1 MLCVL
6 QQIDISYNIIGWKMG
21 KTVIPVK
28 DFDVEADCNNLRA
41 AFSGVGTDEAML
53 IKILCNRSSEQRQ
66 EIAKLYKTMFGKDL
80 VKHVK
85 SETSG
90 NFREVM
96 VSLCNDTPK
105 FLARICRNSIRG
117 PGTSEGALINVLVGG
132 TKGDIAAIRDAYTK
146 KYKRELEEDIRGDT
160 SGSLKHVLV
169 SLIQGNRSEEGA
181 NHALAVKDAQD
192 LFDAGKGKWG
202 TNESTFNK
210 ILVSRSPKHLKCV
223 FREYTNIAKGDDIED
238 AIKSEMSGDVKDAF
252 LGIVRVIKDAELYF
266 AEQLYKSMKGIGTND
281 DKLIRLLV
289 WRSEI
294 DLAEIKECFKMVSKG
309 KTLES
314 YISGDCSGDYKRAL
328 LALC

>member
-1 MLCVL
+1 MV
-6 QQIDISYNIIGWKMG
+6 
-21 KTVIPVK
+21 KTLLPAE
-28 DFDVEADCNNLRA
+28 DFDVEADCNRIRA
-41 AFSGVGTDEAML
+41 AFSGVGSDEQQL
-53 IKILCNRSSEQRQ
+53 IFILCNRSIDQRM
-66 EIAKLYKTMFGKDL
+66 EIAKMYKTMFGKDL

-90 NFREVM
+90 NFKEVM
-96 VSLCNDTPK
+96 VSLCNSTPN

-132 TKGDIAAIRDAYTK
+132 TKKDIAEIKDAYK
-146 KYKRELEEDIRGDT
+146 LKYKRELEEDIADDT
-160 SGSLKHVLV
+160 SGALKHVLV
-169 SLIQGNRSEEGA
+169 SLIQGNRSEEGVS
-181 NHALAVKDAQD
+181 HGQAVKDAED
-192 LFDAGKGKWG
+192 LFDAGKGMWG

-210 ILVSRSPKHLKCV
+210 ILVSRSPKHLKRV
-223 FREYTNIAKGDDIED
+223 FNEYRNVASGDDIED
-238 AIKSEMSGDVKDAF
+238 AVKSEMSGDTRDAF

-266 AEQLYKSMKGIGTND
+266 AEELYKSMKGMGTND

-294 DLAEIKECFKMVSKG
+294 DLVEIKECFKLVSKG

-314 YISGDCSGDYKRAL
+314 FISGDCSGDYKRAL